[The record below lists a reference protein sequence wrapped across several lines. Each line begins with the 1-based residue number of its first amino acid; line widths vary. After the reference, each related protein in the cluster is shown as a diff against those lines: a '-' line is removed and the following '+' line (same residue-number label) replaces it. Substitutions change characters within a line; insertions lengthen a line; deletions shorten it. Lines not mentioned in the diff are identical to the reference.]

1 MTPEKLSR
9 WKKLAEAA
17 TEGPWVAD
25 ITRSGPVAAVC
36 RREAVVTCGY
46 PVLHICDFPHK
57 DLSSVKT
64 TAGRAANFDFIAEAR
79 TAVPELIA
87 EVERLQRE
95 LEESEEYV
103 RQLGGGCQ

>member
-17 TEGPWVAD
+17 TEGPWTYSGYFAD
-25 ITRSGPVAAVC
+25 AHFGIDPLFFYSQGET
-36 RREAVVTCGY
+36 
-46 PVLHICDFPHK
+46 DFPK
-57 DLSSVKT
+57 SITEDDLS
-64 TAGRAANFDFIAEAR
+64 FIAEAR

-95 LEESEEYV
+95 LEDAKDEIQFWLEE
-103 RQLGGGCQ
+103 LNGP